1 MCATWDHSWLHA
13 SFDSACKSVPRF
25 CFSTVWD
32 WSVDYFLDYSICCFA
47 HNMSKKKKKSP
58 RWLRRMSLVSS
69 ATRRSLETRT
79 GALVLLRITPKIEKS
94 HPTWYQIKQKKAH
107 RCPKSHLPPVVQH
120 DTLLFFAGPCRYI
133 CSERCRADVLHVSRL
148 QRAAPADTRAAELR
162 AVQFVYLQGGECVYN
177 WLPLMEACGR

>member
-1 MCATWDHSWLHA
+1 MHLLILR
-13 SFDSACKSVPRF
+13 SACKSVPRF

-47 HNMSKKKKKSP
+47 HKMSKKKKKSP

-69 ATRRSLETRT
+69 TTRRSLETRT

-133 CSERCRADVLHVSRL
+133 CSERRRVAC
-148 QRAAPADTRAAELR
+148 QPAAACGAGRHARCWTVRR
-162 AVQFVYLQGGECVYN
+162 AVCLFAGGRMRV
-177 WLPLMEACGR
+177 

>member
-1 MCATWDHSWLHA
+1 MHLLILPVNLYQGFVLAPFGTDLWIIFSII
-13 SFDSACKSVPRF
+13 RF
-25 CFSTVWD
+25 VVLPITCQ
-32 WSVDYFLDYSICCFA
+32 
-47 HNMSKKKKKSP
+47 KKKKKSP
-58 RWLRRMSLVSS
+58 RWLPPMSLVSS
-69 ATRRSLETRT
+69 TTRRSLETRT
-79 GALVLLRITPKIEKS
+79 GALVLLWIAPKIEKS

-133 CSERCRADVLHVSRL
+133 CSERRRADVLHVSRL

>member
-1 MCATWDHSWLHA
+1 MHLLILR
-13 SFDSACKSVPRF
+13 SACKSVPSFVFAPFGTDLWIIFSIIRF
-25 CFSTVWD
+25 VVLPIKCP
-32 WSVDYFLDYSICCFA
+32 
-47 HNMSKKKKKSP
+47 KKKKSP

-69 ATRRSLETRT
+69 TTRRSLETRT
-79 GALVLLRITPKIEKS
+79 GALVLLWITPKIEKS

-148 QRAAPADTRAAELR
+148 QRAAPADTRAAELC